1 VKEQH
6 WLPGKKEEFI
16 MRTHRNL
23 PVILMLLLGILLS
36 ACNFPMAPPPT
47 QPPELGE
54 GGPEEPAPPTQE
66 PTAEPPQPTP
76 EPTTAEPP
84 TETPSPTAL
93 PPSPTPGPTG
103 CIDSA
108 SFIADVTIP
117 DGTTITTG
125 DAFTKTWR
133 LRNTGTCTWTSS
145 YALVFSHGDQM
156 GGASAVPFTGA
167 VSPGNA
173 VDLSVDLVTPGSAG
187 TYQGFWKLRNNSGVL
202 FGIGSGAN
210 NPFWVKIVAQPPGP
224 TPTVTPT
231 GMFFFPTLILP
242 LYYADFEIQFVN
254 WHACGSLDYATFRV
268 ENTGNVN
275 LESIYIQ
282 IRDLTDSTYLY
293 TGGTNSAP
301 WLATSAGC
309 PPAGS
314 VLEPGD
320 TSWVAASVG
329 ATAPSGHTGRV
340 KLKACS
346 LDGMTGF
353 CKEKTHDFVFP

>member
-1 VKEQH
+1 M
-6 WLPGKKEEFI
+6 KEEII

-23 PVILMLLLGILLS
+23 PVIIMLLLGMLLS
-36 ACNFPMAPPPT
+36 ACNFPMAAPPT
-47 QPPELGE
+47 QAPEVGE
-54 GGPEEPAPPTQE
+54 PGPDEPAPPQQE
-66 PTAEPPQPTP
+66 PTAVPPQPTP
-76 EPTTAEPP
+76 EPPTPVPPTQAPPP
-84 TETPSPTAL
+84 TEPAPSPTA
-93 PPSPTPGPTG
+93 GPEG

-117 DGTTITTG
+117 DGTTIITG
-125 DAFTKTWR
+125 NAFTKTWR

-156 GGASAVPFTGA
+156 GGAPAVPFTGV
-167 VSPGNA
+167 VSPGSA
-173 VDLSVDLVTPGSAG
+173 VDLSVDLVAPGSAG

-202 FGIGSGAN
+202 FGIGSGGS

-231 GMFFFPTLILP
+231 LGMVFFPTYVMP
-242 LYYADFEIQFVN
+242 LFYADFDIHFVN
-254 WHACGSLDYATFRV
+254 WHTCGSLKYATFRV

-275 LESIYIQ
+275 LEAIYIQ
-282 IRDLTDSTYLY
+282 IRDVTASSYLY
-293 TGGTNSAP
+293 SGGTNSAP
-301 WLATSAGC
+301 WLANSAQC

-314 VLEPGD
+314 VLTPGD
-320 TSWVAASVG
+320 TAWVAASVG

-346 LDGMTGF
+346 QDGMTGL
-353 CKEKTHDFVFP
+353 CKEKTLDFVFP